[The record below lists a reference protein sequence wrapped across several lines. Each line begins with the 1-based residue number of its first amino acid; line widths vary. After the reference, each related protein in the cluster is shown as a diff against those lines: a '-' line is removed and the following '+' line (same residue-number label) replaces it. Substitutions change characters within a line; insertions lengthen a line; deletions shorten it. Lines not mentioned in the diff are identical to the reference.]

1 MKQVKQRNPIAF
13 DLCTNGL
20 YKNKAFNDKRK
31 MVKRFDIRKELKNYE

>member
-20 YKNKAFNDKRK
+20 YKNKVFKDKRK
-31 MVKRFDIRKELKNYE
+31 TVKRFDIRKELKNYE